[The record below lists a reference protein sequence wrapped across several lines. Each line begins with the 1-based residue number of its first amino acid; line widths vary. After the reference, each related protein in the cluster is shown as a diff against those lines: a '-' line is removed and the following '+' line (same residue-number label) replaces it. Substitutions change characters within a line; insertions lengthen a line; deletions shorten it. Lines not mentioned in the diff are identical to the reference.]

1 VADAEPGT
9 DLGAW
14 VVSQWNRG
22 DMALARE
29 RRDYWLNLSFIE
41 GEQWVVWN
49 SVRHDVAEYPRARD
63 DDRVRLTANRMQP
76 NLTNLLA
83 KLTKRNL
90 AFEVPPSAADDS
102 AVGGSRLG
110 EHLLEASRNDCQW
123 EQVRY
128 DALYAAF
135 LGGTAAVVVE
145 WDPNTGGQLAV
156 DPETMQPVNEGNVQ
170 LSALAVTE
178 FTLEPGTRTWSD
190 ARWFIM
196 AKAMPPEQVRDQ
208 FALSETPAAD
218 AQMGSGPLQRR
229 LWNDRGYPANV
240 GLTNVFTYYERPT
253 TKKKKGRWAVV
264 VNNRA
269 VVDKGWPFPFDTL
282 NAYPFRQ
289 MRIPKRWTGHTL
301 LNDARPLQV
310 AYNHGISML
319 SEHMKLAGNARLAI
333 PDNSGIEIDDL
344 SDLPGELVFYDGMA
358 SSGPHWLEPPNIPR
372 WLIDQVSRIKADLD
386 DVMAVHDIS
395 RGVAP
400 GDRNSGLALSVLAEK
415 DETPTGLMAHDQSI
429 GWGYIATLVL
439 KLWEDKVAEYRDTTV
454 QSDVGIPVTRSWT
467 GKMLHDQTRA
477 TVPLDNV
484 MPHSR
489 VALQAWITSMIDH
502 FPQLGQAIGQ
512 SPAMLA
518 RVMDIPGASMFGE
531 VVNADAAQAQ
541 RENMLM
547 ETGQVPSRGAE
558 PYPSPF
564 DDHATHI
571 AEHNRYR
578 KSQAYQYAD
587 QRVRDIVDM
596 HVLAHENMALKE
608 MASQRQANQLVPG
621 AGALPQAHEPPGTA
635 VPPDQAEQQPVPG
648 GPGNPSAGPGAMA
661 GAAMPGVG

>member
-1 VADAEPGT
+1 MADDTPR
-9 DLGAW
+9 DDIGAW
-14 VVSQWNRG
+14 VHTQWDRG

-41 GEQWVVWN
+41 GQQWVIW
-49 SVRHDVAEYPRARD
+49 HDTRREVAEFPRPPG
-63 DDRVRLTANRMQP
+63 DDRVRLTSNRMQP

-90 AFEVPPSAADDS
+90 AFEVPASAADD
-102 AVGGSRLG
+102 AALGGSRLG
-110 EHLLEASRNDCQW
+110 EHLLEAQRNDCQW

-128 DALYAAF
+128 DELYASF
-135 LGGTAAVVVE
+135 LGGTSAVVVE
-145 WDPNTGGQLAV
+145 WDPNSGDQLAV
-156 DPETMQPVNEGNVQ
+156 DPETMQPVNQGNVQ
-170 LSALAVTE
+170 LTALAITE
-178 FTLEPGTRTWSD
+178 FTLEPGTRSWTD
-190 ARWFIM
+190 ARWFLM
-196 AKAMPPEQVRDQ
+196 AKAMPPEQVRDHYGMD
-208 FALSETPAAD
+208 ETPSAD
-218 AQMGSGPLQRR
+218 AQGGAGPLQRR
-229 LWNDRGYPANV
+229 LWNDRGYTANV
-240 GLTNVFTYYERPT
+240 ELTNVYTYYERPNP
-253 TKKKKGRWAVV
+253 KNKKGRWAVV
-264 VNNRA
+264 VNNRS
-269 VVDKGWPFPFDTL
+269 VFDKPWPFPFDTL
-282 NAYPFRQ
+282 NCFPFRQ
-289 MRIPKRWTGHTL
+289 MRIPKRWAGHTL

-310 AYNHGISML
+310 GYNHGISML

-333 PDNSGIEIDDL
+333 PDNSGVEADDL

-358 SSGPHWLEPPNIPR
+358 SQGPHWLEPPNIPR
-372 WLIDQVSRIKADLD
+372 WLIDQVTRLKADLD
-386 DVMAVHDIS
+386 DVMAIHDIS

-429 GWGYIATLVL
+429 GWGYLATLVL

-454 QSDVGIPVTRSWT
+454 QTDVGIPVTRSWT

-547 ETGQVPSRGAE
+547 ETGEIPHRGGK
-558 PYPSPF
+558 PYPSEF

-571 AEHNRYR
+571 AEHNRWR
-578 KSQAYQYAD
+578 KSQAYQYAE
-587 QRVRDIVDM
+587 QKVRDIIDM
-596 HVLAHENMALKE
+596 HVLAHENFALKE

-621 AGALPQAHEPPGTA
+621 AGALPQAHEPAGSA
-635 VPPDQAEQQPVPG
+635 VPSDQAEQQPNPVPSG
-648 GPGNPSAGPGAMA
+648 STSGPFAGA
-661 GAAMPGVG
+661 GAAMPAG